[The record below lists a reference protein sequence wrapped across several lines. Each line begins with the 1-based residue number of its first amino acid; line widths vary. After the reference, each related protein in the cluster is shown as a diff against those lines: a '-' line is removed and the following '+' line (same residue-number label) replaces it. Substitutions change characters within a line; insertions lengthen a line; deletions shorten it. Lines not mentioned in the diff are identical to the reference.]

1 MNNQNIISNK
11 FNLFWSTSFSY
22 NFQKFRGFAVIYL
35 SRREAVIGFSADSA
49 FPGMVLTTE
58 EFCSGA
64 KSY

>member
-1 MNNQNIISNK
+1 MV
-11 FNLFWSTSFSY
+11 
-22 NFQKFRGFAVIYL
+22 AVIYL

-49 FPGMVLTTE
+49 FPGMDLTTE